1 MTMSRHPERI
11 PFAKLNLGTPN
22 RAEGRTQVGLVRTV
36 RAVGNV
42 EPRDRRRSKPKLF
55 SYEEGLG
62 WRMPRLPGMQSVRD
76 ASTRKRANLGAYVS
90 DRLEVTNVE
99 WPQCSKTWPRTEH
112 PGTHESRVFCKFK
125 MADIRVVLGHAP
137 PIARGSADAREE
149 WLAMAADLCDT
160 DMDLIFLGDPNGLLE
175 RLQALVG
182 GRIYSPSEGD
192 GVLVKGFTIPD
203 PRTETI
209 INGVPVQTDHHKG
222 VILGRAV
229 RS

>member
-1 MTMSRHPERI
+1 MSRHPERI

-22 RAEGRTQVGLVRTV
+22 LSEGRTPDGMVRTV
-36 RAVGNV
+36 RAVANV
-42 EPRDRRRSKPKLF
+42 EPRDRRRSRPKLF

-62 WRMPRLPGMQSVRD
+62 WQMPTLPGMQSIRD
-76 ASTRKRANLGAYVS
+76 TSTRKRANLGAYVS
-90 DRLEVTNVE
+90 DRLEVTNVA
-99 WPQCSKTWPRTEH
+99 WPRCTLTWPRTEH

-137 PIARGSADAREE
+137 PIARGAEGAREE
-149 WLAMAADLCDT
+149 WLAMAAELCDT
-160 DMDLIFLGDPNGLLE
+160 EMDLIFLGDPNGLLG

-182 GRIYSPSEGD
+182 GRTFSPSEGD

-203 PRTETI
+203 PRTATI
-209 INGVPVQTDHHKG
+209 INNVPVQTDHRKG